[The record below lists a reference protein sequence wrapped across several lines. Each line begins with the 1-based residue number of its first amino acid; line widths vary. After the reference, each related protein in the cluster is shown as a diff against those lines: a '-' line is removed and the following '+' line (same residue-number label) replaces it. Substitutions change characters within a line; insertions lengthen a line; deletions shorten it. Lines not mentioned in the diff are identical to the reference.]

1 MVLFSHSRF
10 TFLNYFVS
18 FASFFQWNRMKFSK
32 FENLVKTKFDIG
44 KKKKYFI
51 LLSANGN

>member
-1 MVLFSHSRF
+1 
-10 TFLNYFVS
+10 
-18 FASFFQWNRMKFSK
+18 MKFSK

-51 LLSANGN
+51 LLSAYGN

>member
-1 MVLFSHSRF
+1 
-10 TFLNYFVS
+10 
-18 FASFFQWNRMKFSK
+18 MKFSK